1 MDKIKVLI
9 ADDHTFIRE
18 AFLEAI
24 ESDDRFKVVATV
36 ENGAEAR
43 DKVLI
48 EKLEIDVILMDILM
62 PVMNGIAAAREIL
75 SNDPDMKILM
85 ITAFN
90 DDDRASEAIQVG
102 AKGFITK
109 NSSRQEIL
117 TGLIEVSK
125 GNFYVTKEIEQKLI
139 TLIRLANPGSKK
151 LTPREMDILRKLGE
165 GKTNQVIATELG
177 LSEGTIRVHIS
188 NLLRKLNL
196 RSRIQAAIYAQRYK
210 PNN

>member
-1 MDKIKVLI
+1 MEKIKVLI

-18 AFLEAI
+18 AFKDAI
-24 ESDDRFKVVATV
+24 SSDERFTVVGAV
-36 ENGAEAR
+36 ENGAEAC

-48 EKLEIDVILMDILM
+48 ENLDVDVILMDILM
-62 PVMNGIAAAREIL
+62 PVMNGISATRDIL
-75 SNDPDMKILM
+75 ANKPDMKILI

-109 NSSRQEIL
+109 NATRQEIL

-125 GNFYVTKEIEQKLI
+125 GNFYVTQEIEQKLI

-151 LTPREMDILRKLGE
+151 LTNREMDILQKLGE
-165 GKTNQVIATELG
+165 GKTNQVIAEELG

-196 RSRIQAAIYAQRYK
+196 RSRIQAAIFAQRYR
-210 PNN
+210 PN

>member
-1 MDKIKVLI
+1 MKKIKVMI

-18 AFLEAI
+18 AFNEAI
-24 ESDDRFKVVATV
+24 SSDERFTVVATV
-36 ENGAEAR
+36 ENGAEAC

-48 EKLEIDVILMDILM
+48 ENLDVDVILMDILM
-62 PVMNGIAAAREIL
+62 PVMNGITATRDIL
-75 SNDPDMKILM
+75 ANKPDMKILI

-109 NSSRQEIL
+109 NASRQEIL

-125 GNFYVTKEIEQKLI
+125 GNFYVTQEIEQKLI

-151 LTPREMDILRKLGE
+151 LTNREMDILQKLGE
-165 GKTNQVIATELG
+165 GKTNQVIAEELG

-196 RSRIQAAIYAQRYK
+196 RSRIQAAIFAQRYK
-210 PNN
+210 PN

>member
-1 MDKIKVLI
+1 MSKIKVLI

-18 AFLEAI
+18 AFQEAI
-24 ESDDRFKVVATV
+24 ESDDRFEVVATV

-48 EKLEIDVILMDILM
+48 EKLDIDVILMDILM
-62 PVMNGIAAAREIL
+62 PVMNGITAAREIL
-75 SNDPDMKILM
+75 ANDPNMKILM

-109 NSSRQEIL
+109 NSSRAEIL
-117 TGLIEVSK
+117 TGLIEVSQ
-125 GNFYVTKEIEQKLI
+125 GRFYVTKEIEQKLI

-151 LTPREMDILRKLGE
+151 LTNREMDILRKLGE
-165 GKTNQVIATELG
+165 GKTNQVIANELG

-210 PNN
+210 PS

>member
-1 MDKIKVLI
+1 MSKIKVLI

-18 AFLEAI
+18 AFQEAI
-24 ESDDRFKVVATV
+24 DSDERFQVVATV

-43 DKVLI
+43 DKILI
-48 EKLEIDVILMDILM
+48 EKIEVDVILMDILM

-75 SNDPDMKILM
+75 ANEPDRKILM

-117 TGLIEVSK
+117 TGLIEVSQ
-125 GNFYVTKEIEQKLI
+125 GRFYVTKEIEQKLI

-151 LTPREMDILRKLGE
+151 LTNREMDILRKLGE
-165 GKTNQVIATELG
+165 GKTNQVIADELG

-210 PNN
+210 PN

>member
-18 AFLEAI
+18 AFMEAI
-24 ESDDRFKVVATV
+24 DSDERFKVVATV

-48 EKLEIDVILMDILM
+48 EKMDIDVILMDILM

-151 LTPREMDILRKLGE
+151 LTNREMDILRKLGE

>member
-1 MDKIKVLI
+1 MEKIKVLI

-18 AFLEAI
+18 AFKEAI
-24 ESDDRFKVVATV
+24 SSDDRFIVVGTV
-36 ENGAEAR
+36 ENGAEAC

-48 EKLEIDVILMDILM
+48 ENLDVDVILMDILM
-62 PVMNGIAAAREIL
+62 PVMNGISATRDIL
-75 SNDPDMKILM
+75 ANKPDMKILI

-109 NSSRQEIL
+109 NASRQEIL

-125 GNFYVTKEIEQKLI
+125 GNFYVTQEIEQKLI

-151 LTPREMDILRKLGE
+151 LTNREMDILQKLGE
-165 GKTNQVIATELG
+165 GKTNQVIAEELG

-196 RSRIQAAIYAQRYK
+196 RSRIQAAIFAQRYK
-210 PNN
+210 PN

>member
-1 MDKIKVLI
+1 MNKIKVLI

-18 AFLEAI
+18 AFQEAI
-24 ESDDRFKVVATV
+24 ESDERFQVVATV

-43 DKVLI
+43 DKILV
-48 EKLEIDVILMDILM
+48 EKIDIDVILMDILM

-75 SNDPDMKILM
+75 ANDPDKKILM

-117 TGLIEVSK
+117 NGLIEVSQ
-125 GNFYVTKEIEQKLI
+125 GNFFVTKEIEQKLI

-151 LTPREMDILRKLGE
+151 LTSREMDILRKLGE
-165 GKTNQVIATELG
+165 GKTNQVIADELG

-188 NLLRKLNL
+188 NMLRKLNL

-210 PNN
+210 PN